1 MFFLVCG
8 GGCVWG
14 ALGVQY
20 SISKG
25 IPLKWMADPGTFP
38 EDQKG
43 ACFPEATWGDKKK
56 GSEKYFVNPPPPYE

>member
-1 MFFLVCG
+1 MFLLVCG

-25 IPLKWMADPGTFP
+25 IPLKWMADPGKNP

-43 ACFPEATWGDKKK
+43 GLFSRGHVGGLKQGVDKKH
-56 GSEKYFVNPPPPYE
+56 V